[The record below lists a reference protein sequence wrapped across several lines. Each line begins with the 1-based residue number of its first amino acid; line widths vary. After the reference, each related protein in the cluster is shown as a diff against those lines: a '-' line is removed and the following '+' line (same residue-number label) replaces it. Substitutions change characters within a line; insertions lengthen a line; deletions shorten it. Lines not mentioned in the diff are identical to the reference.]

1 MLATKRRGKG
11 VRGAAFE
18 DTPFLRVQHFLWP
31 PCLNHFASLIM
42 LEFHGIISRQSLR
55 QSI

>member
-11 VRGAAFE
+11 VREAAFE